1 MFDQPRRERMLNVPA
16 VVVALLVVLG
26 VIQAVLML
34 VLTAE
39 QTTEFLLL
47 FAFIPAR
54 YDASVLPDV
63 AWPGG
68 WAADIWTFVTYA
80 LIHADLSH
88 LIFNAV
94 WFLAFGSPVAQRFGS
109 LRFLAFMAVT
119 AAAGA
124 AVHLVTHFGE
134 LLPMVGASA
143 AISGAMAAATRFAF
157 QRGGPL
163 GLWRDPAEAC
173 RVPAAPLAA
182 SLRDPRVLAF
192 VLSGSASIFCSG
204 SSPWVCRASSR
215 RSLGRRISADS
226 WSGFLPSPHSIRSRV
241 RPNSTAVKGRIRRRR
256 SINYR
261 LGETRASPATV
272 GGHLA
277 GSGIPSDN
285 LKVGH
290 CRPAVDVER
299 RRAGRSSHRSGGS
312 SVAGWHS

>member
-16 VVVALLVVLG
+16 AVVALLAVFALV
-26 VIQAVLML
+26 QALLMF

-80 LIHADLSH
+80 LIHADVSH

-109 LRFLAFMAVT
+109 LRFMAFMAMT

-143 AISGAMAAATRFAF
+143 AISGAMAAATRFVF

-163 GLWRDPAEAC
+163 ELWRDRAQAS

-192 VLSGSASIFCSG
+192 LLVWFGVNILFGVF
-204 SSPWVCRASSR
+204 
-215 RSLGRRISADS
+215 SLGLPGVEQAIA
-226 WSGFLPSPHSIRSRV
+226 WQAHIGGFLAGLLAF
-241 RPNSTAVKGRIRRRR
+241 TAFDPVPTATDVDRGKGPDP
-256 SINYR
+256 
-261 LGETRASPATV
+261 TPTA
-272 GGHLA
+272 H
-277 GSGIPSDN
+277 
-285 LKVGH
+285 
-290 CRPAVDVER
+290 
-299 RRAGRSSHRSGGS
+299 
-312 SVAGWHS
+312 

>member
-26 VIQAVLML
+26 VIQAVLQL
-34 VLTAE
+34 VLTPE

-94 WFLAFGSPVAQRFGS
+94 WLLAFGSPVAQRFGS
-109 LRFLAFMAVT
+109 RRFLAFMAVT

-143 AISGAMAAATRFAF
+143 AISGAMAAAARFVF
-157 QRGGPL
+157 QPGGAL
-163 GLWRDPAEAC
+163 GVWRHPELASH
-173 RVPAAPLAA
+173 VPAMSLAT
-182 SLRDPRVLAF
+182 SFRDPRVLAF
-192 VLSGSASIFCSG
+192 LAVWFGVNLLFGVF
-204 SSPWVCRASSR
+204 
-215 RSLGRRISADS
+215 SLGMPGVEQSIA
-226 WSGFLPSPHSIRSRV
+226 WQAHIGGFLAGLLAFSAFDPVPLAREHDDGAGPDPTSP
-241 RPNSTAVKGRIRRRR
+241 
-256 SINYR
+256 
-261 LGETRASPATV
+261 
-272 GGHLA
+272 
-277 GSGIPSDN
+277 
-285 LKVGH
+285 
-290 CRPAVDVER
+290 
-299 RRAGRSSHRSGGS
+299 
-312 SVAGWHS
+312 VA

>member
-16 VVVALLVVLG
+16 AIVVLL
-26 VIQAVLML
+26 AVLGFVQLLLMFA
-34 VLTAE
+34 LTAE

-54 YDASVLPDV
+54 YDFSVLSDV

-94 WFLAFGSPVAQRFGS
+94 WLLAFGSPVARRFGS
-109 LRFLAFMAVT
+109 LRFTAFMAMT

-143 AISGAMAAATRFAF
+143 AISGSMAAAARFAF

-163 GLWRDPAEAC
+163 EMWRDRAEAC
-173 RVPAAPLAA
+173 RVPAAPLSV
-182 SLRDPRVLAF
+182 SLRDPRVIAFLLVWFGVNILFGVFSMGMPGVEQAIAWQAHIGGFLAGLLAF
-192 VLSGSASIFCSG
+192 AAFDPV
-204 SSPWVCRASSR
+204 
-215 RSLGRRISADS
+215 
-226 WSGFLPSPHSIRSRV
+226 
-241 RPNSTAVKGRIRRRR
+241 
-256 SINYR
+256 
-261 LGETRASPATV
+261 PA
-272 GGHLA
+272 
-277 GSGIPSDN
+277 
-285 LKVGH
+285 
-290 CRPAVDVER
+290 AVD
-299 RRAGRSSHRSGGS
+299 SGKGPGPTS
-312 SVAGWHS
+312 TVC

>member
-16 VVVALLVVLG
+16 AIVVLL
-26 VIQAVLML
+26 AVLGLVQLLLMF

-54 YDASVLPDV
+54 YDFSVLSDV

-94 WFLAFGSPVAQRFGS
+94 WLLAFGSPVARRFGS
-109 LRFLAFMAVT
+109 LRFTAFMAMT

-143 AISGAMAAATRFAF
+143 AISGSMAAAARFAF

-163 GLWRDPAEAC
+163 EMWRDRAEAC
-173 RVPAAPLAA
+173 RVPAAPLSV
-182 SLRDPRVLAF
+182 SLRDPRVIAFLLVWFGVNILFGVFSMGMPGVEQAIAWQAHIGGFLAGLLAF
-192 VLSGSASIFCSG
+192 AAFDPV
-204 SSPWVCRASSR
+204 
-215 RSLGRRISADS
+215 
-226 WSGFLPSPHSIRSRV
+226 
-241 RPNSTAVKGRIRRRR
+241 
-256 SINYR
+256 
-261 LGETRASPATV
+261 PA
-272 GGHLA
+272 
-277 GSGIPSDN
+277 
-285 LKVGH
+285 
-290 CRPAVDVER
+290 AVD
-299 RRAGRSSHRSGGS
+299 SGKGPGPPS
-312 SVAGWHS
+312 TVC

>member
-1 MFDQPRRERMLNVPA
+1 MSTRRIASTRSLPSNRFDQIIRIMLDQPRRERMLNVPA
-16 VVVALLVVLG
+16 AVVALLAVLG
-26 VIQAVLML
+26 LVQAVLAF

-109 LRFLAFMAVT
+109 LRFLAFMATT

-124 AVHLVTHFGE
+124 AAHLVTHFGE

-143 AISGAMAAATRFAF
+143 AISGAMAAAMRFAF

-163 GLWRDPAEAC
+163 GLWRNREQAC

-192 VLSGSASIFCSG
+192 LLVWFGVNILFGVFSIG
-204 SSPWVCRASSR
+204 MPGIEQAIAWQAHI
-215 RSLGRRISADS
+215 G
-226 WSGFLPSPHSIRSRV
+226 GFLAGMVAFAAFDPVPT
-241 RPNSTAVKGRIRRRR
+241 STELDGGKGPDPT
-256 SINYR
+256 S
-261 LGETRASPATV
+261 TV
-272 GGHLA
+272 H
-277 GSGIPSDN
+277 
-285 LKVGH
+285 
-290 CRPAVDVER
+290 
-299 RRAGRSSHRSGGS
+299 
-312 SVAGWHS
+312 